1 MTFRAVYCVPN
12 SYDQSEITVEP
23 CRAEEELGVQE
34 SPFTLTNFSFE
45 SLYSQEFYFRIVVML
60 T

>member
-1 MTFRAVYCVPN
+1 MTFRAVYCAPN